1 MKEGGRKKRKTTFEI
16 VWVIS
21 LHQMPFTPPTL
32 ILSIP
37 EQPLPPLSGSV
48 HRNTPQVLPSS
59 PGDMESAHH
68 YPSETLCTSSL
79 LNTPSLKHP

>member
-1 MKEGGRKKRKTTFEI
+1 MKEGGRKNRKTTFEI
-16 VWVIS
+16 VWIIS
-21 LHQMPFTPPTL
+21 LHQMPFTPPTV

-37 EQPLPPLSGSV
+37 EQPPPPLSGSV
-48 HRNTPQVLPSS
+48 HRNTPQVLSSS

-68 YPSETLCTSSL
+68 YPYETLCTSSL